1 VPTTAEAGYP
11 AITGDNWQ
19 GIVVPAGTS
28 RDVINLLYRELAAL
42 MKLPDVKDRLAVLGF
57 EPVAGTPE
65 EFGRHA
71 RAEFDKWAKVIKD
84 SNIKAQ

>member
-1 VPTTAEAGYP
+1 
-11 AITGDNWQ
+11 
-19 GIVVPAGTS
+19 
-28 RDVINLLYRELAAL
+28 
-42 MKLPDVKDRLAVLGF
+42 MLGF

-71 RAEFDKWAKVIKD
+71 RAEFEKWAKVIKD

>member
-1 VPTTAEAGYP
+1 
-11 AITGDNWQ
+11 
-19 GIVVPAGTS
+19 
-28 RDVINLLYRELAAL
+28 
-42 MKLPDVKDRLAVLGF
+42 MKQPDVKDRLAVLGF

-65 EFGRHA
+65 EFSRHA